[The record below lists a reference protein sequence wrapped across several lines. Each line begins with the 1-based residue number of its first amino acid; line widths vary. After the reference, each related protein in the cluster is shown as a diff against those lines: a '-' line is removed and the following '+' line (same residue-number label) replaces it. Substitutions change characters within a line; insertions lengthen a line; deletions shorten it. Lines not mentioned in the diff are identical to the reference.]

1 MTTQIKLRPQR
12 VTDAKRFF
20 EILSNPKFIY
30 FYSIPKTLQDEIDD
44 LKGNA
49 KRRKEN
55 IEHNFTILCDG
66 KVVGGAGMKI
76 RQENDFIGEI
86 GYFIAEESW
95 GKGIATKAVKLLEKI
110 GFTKLKLKR
119 IEAIMDTRHIG
130 SEKVAIKAGYNK
142 EGIMKSAI
150 RNGKR
155 YYDGLL
161 YAKIK
166 K

>member
-1 MTTQIKLRPQR
+1 MKTKIELRPQR
-12 VTDAKRFF
+12 VTDAKKFF

-30 FYSIPKTLQDEIDD
+30 FYSIPKTLQDEVDY

-49 KRRKEN
+49 KRRKDN

-76 RQENDFIGEI
+76 RQGNDFIGEI
-86 GYFIAEESW
+86 GYFIAEEYW
-95 GKGIATKAVKLLEKI
+95 GRGIATKAVKLLEKI
-110 GFTKLKLKR
+110 GFGELKLKR
-119 IEAIMDTRHIG
+119 IEIIMDVRHIG
-130 SEKVAIKAGYNK
+130 SEKVAIKAGYSK

-150 RNGKR
+150 KNNKK
-155 YYDGLL
+155 YHDGLL